1 MAVRITNITELVWGR
16 DLEALLRMCG
26 EKECFIDDSASDYQ
40 RFCSLCR
47 SAHLLPGN
55 RLAYRA
61 SKILETLLEHPV
73 DLCEENAESLWIESA
88 ERLLVTNVSPTYGD
102 RFSALEADEKCLDIC
117 PRCAL
122 SDFWNGNSFLN
133 TSRSAWEPWRDEM
146 EARWEDAFQKELFG
160 VSLTLPRG
168 FVFQSPNPYAV
179 DTALRKRE
187 SEADRNLLLAQVF
200 RFLSEKC
207 FKSKKIL
214 LCRVEC
220 DAKEAV
226 RLLSYA
232 EAKVGLSRLIL
243 CLVPSCDHPTLTS
256 FCGVPH
262 LNAVE
267 CALQRCDYPTDADFL
282 AALRRC
288 ADLYPLGNLMILE

>member
-1 MAVRITNITELVWGR
+1 MRITNITELVWGR

-26 EKECFIDDSASDYQ
+26 EKERFIDDSASDYQ

-55 RLAYRA
+55 RIVHRT

-88 ERLLVTNVSPTYGD
+88 ERLLANHIPPMHGD
-102 RFSALEADEKCLDIC
+102 RFSASEADGECLDVC

-122 SDFWNGNSFLN
+122 SDFWDGNSFLN

-146 EARWEDAFQKELFG
+146 EARWEEAFQTELFG
-160 VSLTLPRG
+160 VSLTIPRG

-179 DTALRKRE
+179 GTALRKRE
-187 SEADRNLLLAQVF
+187 SEEDRNLLLAQAF

-207 FKSKKIL
+207 TKRERAL

-220 DAKEAV
+220 DEGEAI
-226 RLLSYA
+226 RLFSYA

-243 CLVPSCDHPTLTS
+243 CLAPSCDHPTLTS

-262 LNAVE
+262 SNAVE
-267 CALQRCDYPTDADFL
+267 CALQRRDYPTDADFL
-282 AALRRC
+282 AALRQC
-288 ADLYPLGNLMILE
+288 ADLYPLGKLMILE